1 MIDERRRRD
10 ATTTSLVTWLL
21 TITACASSADPGAAT
36 PPGSRSTIG
45 QPCPI
50 SRSSVGHGGGM
61 QAKQAWV
68 EIAEVEADLEQL
80 KKMPSNDIRQGKT
93 SLFDAP
99 GITIRWSAYALASDG
114 VAATLAIGASPAPG
128 RDPCQHRHGWCVRVT
143 PRFDHRSPRQVHLA
157 IEADSPSDS
166 ESATAPPSMHTTV
179 VVDDQQTV
187 VLGLREKR
195 GSVLVVTP
203 YIADGPEELRQI
215 QQCKYGR

>member
-1 MIDERRRRD
+1 MIDERRGRD
-10 ATTTSLVTWLL
+10 AARTSLVMCLL
-21 TITACASSADPGAAT
+21 TMSACASSADPGAAT
-36 PPGSRSTIG
+36 APGSRSMIG

-50 SRSSVGHGGGM
+50 SRSSVAPGGGM

-80 KKMPSNDIRQGKT
+80 PKMPSNDIRQGKT

-114 VAATLAIGASPAPG
+114 VAATLAIGSSPAPG

-143 PRFDHRSPRQVHLA
+143 PRFDHKSPRQVHLA
-157 IEADSPSDS
+157 IEADSPS
-166 ESATAPPSMHTTV
+166 ESSAQPSMRTTV
-179 VVDDQQTV
+179 VVDDQQSV

-203 YIADGPEELRQI
+203 YIADTPAELRQI

>member
-1 MIDERRRRD
+1 MINGCRGRD
-10 ATTTSLVTWLL
+10 AVRTSLVMWLL
-21 TITACASSADPGAAT
+21 TMNACASSADPGPAT

-45 QPCPI
+45 RPCSI
-50 SRSSVGHGGGM
+50 SRSSVASDGGM
-61 QAKQAWV
+61 QAKQVWV
-68 EIAEVEADLEQL
+68 EIAEVDADLEQL
-80 KKMPSNDIRQGKT
+80 RKTQPDDISQGQT

-114 VAATLAIGASPAPG
+114 VAATLAVGVSPAPG
-128 RDPCQHRHGWCVRVT
+128 RNPCQHRHGWCVRVT
-143 PRFDHRSPRQVHLA
+143 PRFDYRSPRQVHLA
-157 IEADSPSDS
+157 IEA
-166 ESATAPPSMHTTV
+166 APPSESEPAQPSMLTTV

-203 YIADGPEELRQI
+203 YIADSPEELRQI